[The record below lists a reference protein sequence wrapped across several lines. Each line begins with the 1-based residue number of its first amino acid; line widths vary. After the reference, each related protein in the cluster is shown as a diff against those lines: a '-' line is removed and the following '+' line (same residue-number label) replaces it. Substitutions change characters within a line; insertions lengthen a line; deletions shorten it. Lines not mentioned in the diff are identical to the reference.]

1 MPHPR
6 RSNNSMKRKLGVSA
20 IFSLAVLGIAVF
32 MLTRGPRKAP
42 RGEGLGLQ
50 DPGDD
55 AAPTLVESAE
65 MLSRP
70 GGPDGSENEKAAAE
84 ATPEAASLDLPP
96 PLLQGR
102 VTGEGAGIGGAD
114 VNLFSTKTIEQILER
129 LEDLAPQAG
138 EMPDFEGIISSVR
151 EELNRFRASAVTV
164 KSVED
169 GSYAFREVEPGSY
182 LVLTLADGWLFRYGD
197 VVSLAAARSETL
209 DIALERGRSISGS
222 VVTAAGQGI
231 SGALVA
237 AELRPAGMAGLGLV
251 IRRLLRYVNGEFL
264 KGPFETRTAAD
275 GTFTLA
281 SLPPGVYDLAASQV
295 PGVEARLPGVETGAS
310 EAVIFLGEPALLTG
324 TFSDAGGAAAPGVGF
339 LVERL
344 DEVVQL
350 QIPIGGM
357 DKIANS
363 VNRLISDGPRKGVSG
378 ESGDFRLGPLSPGRY
393 RLVVEGRGFM
403 PFERPFELD
412 WGQELDLGQV
422 RLDRGAAITGFV
434 RAAGGDIVDGARVL
448 ATPAKPNPMNMGGV
462 MNDFLTGRISTS
474 VDASGE
480 FRLAGLVRGK
490 YKLLATAPG
499 RVPAVLR
506 GVQTDS
512 DPVSLEL
519 KPGAR
524 ITGRVLA
531 AEDSRPLAEAK
542 VRAGES
548 RTKADGEGR
557 FNLEGVAPGND
568 SFKPFEDM
576 GPRRAGGGDPTAKT
590 TVKVKASADG
600 FITTE
605 AEIDLAAGQAE
616 VEITL
621 EKAPEI
627 GGSVLDPDG
636 KPAPGSLVRLTPD
649 LPEEMPFD
657 FLDSGMIFV
666 AAAVTD
672 LEGKFR
678 FSSVK
683 GAEADS
689 RYRVIAD
696 HVLYSRGSTEG
707 FDLRSKMGKRGSKEE
722 VEGGSGDIVVMLIR
736 GGKVKGTVTDGAK
749 PVPGATVRLQKTRTK
764 GPQEQFGMFLN
775 MLGLP
780 KGGDPAYTD
789 SEGRFE
795 YQRLAPGDYMVSAE
809 VAGFTD
815 SAAQPLTVAP
825 GGEVEVTLTVDPG
838 GVIPGSVSDAS
849 GAALAGVRVRLFREP
864 ANMDA
869 SGEGKEE
876 RQMLEVQKFFGGAY
890 KSARTAEDG
899 SFLFQGLPAG
909 TYAISAEH
917 PGYVKREVGGIP
929 TGSDGQRIVLER
941 AATLAGVVV
950 DSGSGMPI
958 ARFRVQITR
967 GDSPD
972 SESFGPFAM
981 GDREY
986 GDAEGR
992 FLRDDLEAGE
1002 HKVKVSAQGYASAE
1016 EQVFLAAA
1024 GRVEKKFVLV
1034 QAGRI
1039 RGVVLDRA
1047 TQRPLVGARISISNA
1062 ASDVEPPEV
1071 VEPEGSGGA
1080 EDRRQ
1085 KRKARVK
1092 AERAARK
1099 EGAASADPE
1108 GEDQRVLEE
1117 HAMDEW
1123 LGAEATTS
1131 GEDGSYTLEGVPL
1144 GPQRL
1149 VVSHADYVPESR
1161 DDLEVAPG
1169 EEIEASFALQMG
1181 FTVSG
1186 RLRDASGNGSASRFI
1201 FARGTSSDNAHVR
1214 KSAMSSPAGEFRLS
1228 GLEKGTY
1235 RLIITPQNGK
1245 KSRCEPEVV
1254 EVEQSQ
1260 TSLEVNI
1267 TDEGE

>member
-1 MPHPR
+1 MPHAR
-6 RSNNSMKRKLGVSA
+6 RSNNGLKRKLVVSA
-20 IFSLAVLGIAVF
+20 ILSLAVLGIAVF
-32 MLTRGPRKAP
+32 ILTRRPGEAP
-42 RGEGLGLQ
+42 HGEGVRLQ
-50 DPGDD
+50 GKGNG
-55 AAPTLVESAE
+55 AAQTPAESAE
-65 MLSRP
+65 MISRP
-70 GGPDGSENEKAAAE
+70 AGPDGSPDAKAPAE
-84 ATPEAASLDLPP
+84 AAPETASLELPP

-102 VTGEGAGIGGAD
+102 VTGEGAGIAGAD
-114 VNLFSTKTIEQILER
+114 VNLFSTKTIEQIIER
-129 LEDLAPQAG
+129 IEDLAPQGG
-138 EMPDFEGIISSVR
+138 EMPDIGGIVSALR
-151 EELNRFRASAVTV
+151 EELNRFRASAVNV

-169 GSYAFREVEPGSY
+169 GSYAFRAIEPGNY

-197 VVSLAAARSETL
+197 VVSLDAARSETL

-295 PGVEARLPGVETGAS
+295 PGVEARLQGVETGAS
-310 EAVIFLGEPALLTG
+310 EAVIYLGEPALLTG
-324 TFSDAGGAAAPGVGF
+324 AFSDADGAAAPGVGF

-344 DEVVQL
+344 DDVVQL

-363 VNRLISDGPRKGVSG
+363 INRLISDGPRKGVSG
-378 ESGDFRLGPLSPGRY
+378 TRGDFHLGPLSPGRY

-403 PFERPFELD
+403 PFERAFELD
-412 WGQELDLGQV
+412 WGQALDLGLL

-434 RAAGGDIVDGARVL
+434 RAAGGGIVEGARVL
-448 ATPAKPNPMNMGGV
+448 ATPAKPNPMNMGGLV
-462 MNDFLTGRISTS
+462 NDILTGRISTS

-490 YKLLATAPG
+490 YKLVATATG
-499 RVPAVLR
+499 RAPAVLR

-512 DPVSLEL
+512 DPVSLDL
-519 KPGAR
+519 KPGTR
-524 ITGRVLA
+524 ITGRVMA
-531 AEDSRPLAEAK
+531 AEDSRPMADAR

-548 RTKADGEGR
+548 RTKADAEGR
-557 FNLEGVAPGND
+557 FTLDGVAPGND
-568 SFKPFEDM
+568 SFNPFEDM
-576 GPRRAGGGDPTAKT
+576 RPPRAGGEDPAAKT

-605 AEIDLAAGQAE
+605 ANIDLAAGQTE

-621 EKAPEI
+621 ERAPEI

-636 KPAPGSLVRLTPD
+636 KPAPGSLVRLTPVM
-649 LPEEMPFD
+649 PEALPFD

-666 AAAVTD
+666 AATVTD

-683 GAEADS
+683 GAEAES

-696 HVLYSRGSTEG
+696 HVLYSRGASEG
-707 FDLRSKMGKRGSKEE
+707 FDLRSRMGKRPSRE
-722 VEGGSGDIVVMLIR
+722 EGGDGSDDITVTLVR
-736 GGKVKGTVTDGAK
+736 GGEVKGTVTDGAK
-749 PVPGATVRLQKTRTK
+749 PVPGATVRLQKAQKK
-764 GPQEQFGMFLN
+764 GQQDPFGMFLN

-780 KGGDPAYTD
+780 KGGDAAYTD
-789 SEGRFE
+789 SDGRFE
-795 YQRLAPGDYMVSAE
+795 YTRLAPGDYVVNAE

-838 GVIPGSVSDAS
+838 GVIPGAVSDAS
-849 GAALAGVRVRLFREP
+849 GTALAGARVRLFREP
-864 ANMDA
+864 AGSEA
-869 SGEGKEE
+869 GGERNEE
-876 RQMLEVQKFFGGAY
+876 RQMLEVQKLFGGAY

-909 TYAISAEH
+909 TYAMSAEH
-917 PGYVKREVGGIP
+917 PGYVKREVGGLSP
-929 TGSDGQRIVLER
+929 GGDGQRIVLER
-941 AATLAGVVV
+941 AAALAGVVV

-958 ARFRVQITR
+958 ARFRVRITR
-967 GDSPD
+967 GDTAD
-972 SESFGPFAM
+972 LESFGPFTP
-981 GDREY
+981 GEREY
-986 GDAEGR
+986 GDVEGR
-992 FLRDDLEAGE
+992 FVRDDLEAGE
-1002 HKVKVSAQGYASAE
+1002 HQVKISAQGYAQAE

-1024 GRVEKKFVLV
+1024 GRVEKRFVLA

-1047 TQRPLVGARISISNA
+1047 TQRPIVGARIGV
-1062 ASDVEPPEV
+1062 ASATRDPEPAETAEPAGADGVEE
-1071 VEPEGSGGA
+1071 
-1080 EDRRQ
+1080 RRQ

-1092 AERAARK
+1092 AHRAARG
-1099 EGAASADPE
+1099 EGDPSADPE
-1108 GEDQRVLEE
+1108 GDDVRVLGE
-1117 HAMDEW
+1117 HVTDEW

-1131 GEDGSYTLEGVPL
+1131 ARDGSYTLEGVPL
-1144 GPQRL
+1144 GPQR
-1149 VVSHADYVPESR
+1149 
-1161 DDLEVAPG
+1161 
-1169 EEIEASFALQMG
+1169 
-1181 FTVSG
+1181 
-1186 RLRDASGNGSASRFI
+1186 
-1201 FARGTSSDNAHVR
+1201 
-1214 KSAMSSPAGEFRLS
+1214 
-1228 GLEKGTY
+1228 
-1235 RLIITPQNGK
+1235 
-1245 KSRCEPEVV
+1245 
-1254 EVEQSQ
+1254 
-1260 TSLEVNI
+1260 
-1267 TDEGE
+1267 